1 MSYQSPTALKSFRW
15 LLIAIPI
22 LLLITVGV
30 YLIWEPPTT
39 QIQLP
44 SSAPPA
50 SSKPADL
57 APFGRPPD
65 WSKLDRFQNTISKET
80 FLNRLE
86 TIYTKD
92 PSWKEWIIIDES
104 TNHAIIGNYRLV
116 FSPQDKS
123 A

>member
-30 YLIWEPPTT
+30 YLIWEPPPT

-65 WSKLDRFQNTISKET
+65 WS
-80 FLNRLE
+80 
-86 TIYTKD
+86 
-92 PSWKEWIIIDES
+92 
-104 TNHAIIGNYRLV
+104 
-116 FSPQDKS
+116 
-123 A
+123 

>member
-22 LLLITVGV
+22 FLLITIGV
-30 YLIWEPPTT
+30 YLLRETPPT
-39 QIQLP
+39 QIPPP
-44 SSAPPA
+44 SSASSIP
-50 SSKPADL
+50 SKPADL

-86 TIYTKD
+86 
-92 PSWKEWIIIDES
+92 
-104 TNHAIIGNYRLV
+104 
-116 FSPQDKS
+116 
-123 A
+123 